1 MNSKSL
7 INYLGVILFSM
18 TLVFATSC
26 SKDDPAPAPEPD
38 YVPSFSATYYSQN
51 VGGVDYLDFY
61 ITCTSDD
68 WEMIKVKVTAPGGA
82 GTEEFAGSGA
92 IQLQGE
98 PFTFPQY
105 FLKLGGSWNFTIT
118 GNVKSGSHVGE
129 SFSTTTSLNI
139 SGK

>member
-1 MNSKSL
+1 MNSKNL
-7 INYLGVILFSM
+7 FKFLGVILFSM
-18 TLVFATSC
+18 ALVFATSC
-26 SKDDPAPAPEPD
+26 NKDDDPAPPEPA
-38 YVPSFSATYYSQN
+38 YVPSFSATYFSLD
-51 VGGVDYLDFY
+51 VGGIDYLDFY

-82 GTEEFAGSGA
+82 GSEEFAGSGA
-92 IQLQGE
+92 IQLQGD

-118 GNVKSGSHVGE
+118 GNIKSGSHVGE